1 MIEKIA
7 EQRLYVKIQ
16 ITDLEISDDDFL
28 QVLDKLNECEQS
40 LSSFSIVN
48 TIRPLPIDI
57 LIRINTLLKN
67 FEGSEITIQNAGLTF
82 TTLAPVLNLVQ
93 KSAKIETYDLSRNPE
108 IDQNC
113 HVVIL
118 NAISNTD
125 SHAKLIT
132 IDEN

>member
-57 LIRINTLLKN
+57 LIRINTLVG
-67 FEGSEITIQNAGLTF
+67 FC
-82 TTLAPVLNLVQ
+82 
-93 KSAKIETYDLSRNPE
+93 NP
-108 IDQNC
+108 
-113 HVVIL
+113 
-118 NAISNTD
+118 
-125 SHAKLIT
+125 
-132 IDEN
+132 